1 MGQLPDIYQI
11 KFEPDLPDDVL
22 IAADVGGEE
31 QRICGEDIYPYWEY
45 IYENEGGF
53 VETDGRYILCVLH
66 TAGMQGGVVMFWDT
80 AEEELVHVSDGAY
93 CVAAVLYEGEVY
105 ALQLVEHFMT
115 EPHFAV
121 SKVPFGTMDC
131 FAETD
136 PVEWDIPVDMET
148 FSGQTDDIKLY
159 VSGERIAA
167 FIDGCLFV
175 REECGG

>member
-1 MGQLPDIYQI
+1 MQQGPNIYQI
-11 KFEPDLPDDVL
+11 KFEPDLPEDVL
-22 IAADVGGEE
+22 IAADVDGME

-105 ALQLVEHFMT
+105 TLQLVEHFMT
-115 EPHFAV
+115 
-121 SKVPFGTMDC
+121 
-131 FAETD
+131 
-136 PVEWDIPVDMET
+136 
-148 FSGQTDDIKLY
+148 
-159 VSGERIAA
+159 
-167 FIDGCLFV
+167 
-175 REECGG
+175 

>member
-1 MGQLPDIYQI
+1 MQQGPNIYQI
-11 KFEPDLPDDVL
+11 KFEPDLPEDVL
-22 IAADVGGEE
+22 IAADVDGME

-105 ALQLVEHFMT
+105 TLQLVEHFMT

-121 SKVPFGTMDC
+121 SKVPFGTRDC
-131 FAETD
+131 FSETD